1 MVKKLLFVMVI
12 LGVMVIFKD
21 SILIGLMDIVDFIGY
36 LFNLNVVNVIDFLN
50 NLYYL

>member
-1 MVKKLLFVMVI
+1 MKKLLFVMVI

-21 SILIGLMDIVDFIGY
+21 SLLIGLMDIVDFIGN
-36 LFNLNVVNVIDFLN
+36 LFNLNVVVLIDFLN

>member
-1 MVKKLLFVMVI
+1 MKKLLFVMVI

-21 SILIGLMDIVDFIGY
+21 SLLIGLMSVTDFVGN
-36 LFNLNVVNVIDFLN
+36 LFNLNVVDIIDMLN

>member
-1 MVKKLLFVMVI
+1 MKKLLFVMVI

-21 SILIGLMDIVDFIGY
+21 SILIGLMSVVDFIGN
-36 LFNLNVVNVIDFLN
+36 LFNLNVVSVIDLLN

>member
-1 MVKKLLFVMVI
+1 MKKILFVMVI
-12 LGVMVIFKD
+12 LVMVIFFKD
-21 SILIGLMDIVDFIGY
+21 SILIWLMSVTDFVGN

>member
-1 MVKKLLFVMVI
+1 MKKLLFVMVI

-21 SILIGLMDIVDFIGY
+21 CLLIGLMSVTDFVGN

>member
-1 MVKKLLFVMVI
+1 MKKILFVMVI

-21 SILIGLMDIVDFIGY
+21 SILIGLMSIVDFVGN
-36 LFNLNVVNVIDFLN
+36 LFNLNVVSVIDMLN

>member
-21 SILIGLMDIVDFIGY
+21 SILIGLMDVVDFVGN
-36 LFNLNVVNVIDFLN
+36 LFNLNVVDIIDLLN

>member
-1 MVKKLLFVMVI
+1 MKKILFVMVI
-12 LGVMVIFKD
+12 FFKD
-21 SILIGLMDIVDFIGY
+21 SILIWLMSVTDFVGN